1 LIRELG
7 RAGARALC
15 VVPIAFVSEHVETLN
30 EIDIQYGA
38 IAREAGIAEFGRAC
52 AVKCHPSFV
61 RCLADQVE
69 GALRRADVAG
79 ETASAAGPP

>member
-1 LIRELG
+1 V
-7 RAGARALC
+7 C

-38 IAREAGIAEFGRAC
+38 IARAAGITEFKRAC

-69 GALRRADVAG
+69 GALRRVDIAAVTSVAI
-79 ETASAAGPP
+79 GPV